1 MLEVVQRVQD
11 EVEFVVSNFD
21 FALEPGQALQ
31 SYLHHRTILTVLIT
45 MSLIYEIC
53 LVTYVLFNRDFIMA
67 QLGEIYRNSSM
78 NTIQSVFFVCY
89 GADFIIS
96 IFSFGY
102 GFNALYTHK
111 VKRYNAFN
119 MWLLIGIF
127 IKIVISYLNV

>member
-31 SYLHHRTILTVLIT
+31 SYMHHRTIVTVL
-45 MSLIYEIC
+45 MVLSLVYEIS
-53 LVTYVLFNRDFIMA
+53 LLGYVTMNRDFIMA

-78 NTIQSVFFVCY
+78 GTIENIFFVCY
-89 GADFIIS
+89 GADFVIS
-96 IFSFGY
+96 ILVFGF

-111 VKRYNAFN
+111 VKRYNTFN
-119 MWLLIGIF
+119 LLLLGGIF